1 MMKEFIIGVIIAI
14 GIYKITEI
22 TFELVDNIIKS
33 NKWSKT
39 KNEIV
44 EYLKTLGKS
53 EVIGYSDNV
62 CEAKIIMTGNGINKN
77 IEKLFGY
84 SLVAKMLDKVFDWK
98 IEGGNVL
105 VYKITV

>member
-1 MMKEFIIGVIIAI
+1 MKEFIIGVIIAI

-22 TFELVDNIIKS
+22 TFDLVDNIIKS

-53 EVIGYSDNV
+53 EVIGYLDNV
-62 CEAKIIMTGNGINKN
+62 CEAKIIMTGNEIKQN
-77 IEKLFGY
+77 IEKLFYY
-84 SLVAKMLDKVFDWK
+84 SWSAIRLHKVFDWK
-98 IEGGNVL
+98 IEDGNVL
-105 VYKITV
+105 VYKISA